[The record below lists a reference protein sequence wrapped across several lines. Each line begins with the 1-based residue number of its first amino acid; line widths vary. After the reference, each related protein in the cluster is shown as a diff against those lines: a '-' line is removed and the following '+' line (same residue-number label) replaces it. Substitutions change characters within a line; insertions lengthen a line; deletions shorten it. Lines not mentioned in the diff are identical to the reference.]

1 MALELALLVVALL
14 LIISIFAGKASFR
27 FGLPAPLLFLAIG
40 MLAGSDG
47 PGGIFFDDARLAQS
61 LGVIALVL
69 ILFSGGLDTDW
80 QAIRPV
86 LTPGLILAN
95 LGVLIS
101 AVLVGVLAHVVL
113 GFTLLEGFL
122 LGAIVSS
129 TDAAA
134 VFAVMRTRDVNLRDN
149 LEALIEFESGSN
161 DPIAVFLTI
170 GLTMVLA
177 DPSRALFELVPSF
190 VLQMTLGAVAGY
202 ALGRLMALL
211 INRAKLQLEG
221 LYPALAVGLVLLTY
235 GGTALI
241 GGSGFLA
248 VYLAGIVLGNRDFAH
263 KRSLMR
269 FYDGIAW
276 LMQIAMFLVL
286 GLLVY
291 PSRIVPV
298 LGTGML
304 LSLFLIFVARPVA
317 VFVALALT
325 RYDWRAKLMVS
336 WAGLRG
342 AAPIVLAT
350 FPLLAG
356 LDRAEMIFNLVFFI
370 VLTSVLAQGTTIAAV
385 ARWLG
390 VHQAQ
395 RPAAVFR
402 YPQEFVPQVS
412 TQSRLIELT
421 VAPGSLACGRAI
433 LELGLPRGA
442 LVVLITRGDE
452 GLVPGGTTML
462 EPGDRVLLLVERSAI
477 ADVQSALLGER
488 GTPA

>member
-1 MALELALLVVALL
+1 MSLELALLVAALL
-14 LIISIFAGKASFR
+14 LIVSIIAGKASFR
-27 FGLPAPLLFLAIG
+27 VGVPAPLLFLAIG

-69 ILFSGGLDTDW
+69 ILFSGGLDTNW
-80 QAIRPV
+80 QAIRPI
-86 LTPGLILAN
+86 LTPGLVLAN

-101 AVLVGVLAHVVL
+101 ALLVGALAHFAL

-177 DPSRALFELVPSF
+177 DPSRALFELAPSF

-202 ALGRLMALL
+202 AMGRLMALL

-269 FYDGIAW
+269 FYDGVAW

-298 LGTGML
+298 LGAGLL
-304 LSLFLIFVARPVA
+304 LSAFLVFVARPVA
-317 VFVALALT
+317 VFVALAFT

-356 LDRAEMIFNLVFFI
+356 LERAEMIFNLVFFI

-385 ARWLG
+385 ARRLG
-390 VHQAQ
+390 VHEEQ
-395 RPAAVFR
+395 RPATFR

-412 TQSRLIELT
+412 TQSQLIELT
-421 VAPGSLACGRAI
+421 VSPGSLACGRAI

-442 LVVLITRGDE
+442 LVVLVTRHNE
-452 GLVPGGTTML
+452 GMVPGGTTVL
-462 EPGDRVLLLVERSAI
+462 EPGDRVLLVVERSAI
-477 ADVQSALLGER
+477 ADTQRVLLGER
-488 GTPA
+488 DTPA

>member
-1 MALELALLVVALL
+1 MALELTLLVVALL
-14 LIISIFAGKASFR
+14 LIISIVAGKASFR

-47 PGGIFFDDARLAQS
+47 PGGIFFDDARVAQS

-69 ILFSGGLDTDW
+69 ILFSGGLATDW

-101 AVLVGVLAHVVL
+101 AVLVGVLAHVAL

-149 LEALIEFESGSN
+149 LEALIELESGSN

-177 DPSRALFELVPSF
+177 DPSRALFELIPSF

-221 LYPALAVGLVLLTY
+221 LYPALVVGLVLLTY

-248 VYLAGIVLGNRDFAH
+248 IYLAGIVLGNRDFAH

-385 ARWLG
+385 ARQLG